1 MSAMMFSYVR
11 ARQLEIELDVERRR
25 RVTAPSM
32 RDRLCRTLIGLGE
45 QLVALPPKTLES
57 RNLES
62 RPSGARRS
70 VRSAA

>member
-1 MSAMMFSYVR
+1 MSAMIFPYVR
-11 ARQLEIELDVERRR
+11 ARQLEIQLDVERRR

-32 RDRLCRTLIGLGE
+32 RDRLGRTLIGLGE

-57 RNLES
+57 RT
-62 RPSGARRS
+62 SGARQS